1 MKNKIN
7 DKTICEDIKS
17 EKDSYR
23 IFEVLCKKLWRGKIN
38 TMKEMIMQEFTKKM
52 IFQLFSTKKKARNLP
67 PNYSNLVIFFM
78 FYKLVFRR
86 WYFFPGFSHSAWDA
100 HFLHICMGLNSLFMP
115 TLYLSDGSLI
125 IILLL
130 QNNKK
135 EKTKNNKNKDNC
147 YAEIHRQK

>member
-1 MKNKIN
+1 MWGDKIWERQLQNFWSTVQEVMKRQDKHYERN
-7 DKTICEDIKS
+7 D
-17 EKDSYR
+17 YAR
-23 IFEVLCKKLWRGKIN
+23 IYKKKWFFN
-38 TMKEMIMQEFTKKM
+38 Y
-52 IFQLFSTKKKARNLP
+52 FQQKKKARNLP

>member
-1 MKNKIN
+1 
-7 DKTICEDIKS
+7 
-17 EKDSYR
+17 
-23 IFEVLCKKLWRGKIN
+23 
-38 TMKEMIMQEFTKKM
+38 
-52 IFQLFSTKKKARNLP
+52 
-67 PNYSNLVIFFM
+67 
-78 FYKLVFRR
+78 
-86 WYFFPGFSHSAWDA
+86 
-100 HFLHICMGLNSLFMP
+100 MGLNSLFMP